1 MYNPKGNEQEKDLN
15 LQMHSFFVVKFDYEV
30 GGYQQ
35 YSTRMSL
42 ENAHNFCLSRR
53 ESDPEGNYKVHGEL
67 DNF

>member
-15 LQMHSFFVVKFDYEV
+15 LQMFCFFVVKFDYEV

-35 YSTRMSL
+35 YSVRMSL
-42 ENAHNFCLSRR
+42 ENAHNMCLSRR
-53 ESDPEGNYKVHGEL
+53 EADPEGDYKVHGEL